1 MAIRDSGVVPKATR
15 VVGGSERKS
24 HLQRT
29 SLHVPQLLPILLPN
43 ECIYLCLHDMHL
55 GSQVGSGFLMMH
67 LYQFLK
73 IEICAMVKRWQ
84 MWHGHPSHMG
94 LPDQWLHHVT
104 ISNDIWWPSMNI
116 AQHQQAIWPGFV
128 SWSYLVSPCEDAAGL
143 GGASS
148 RGSEQCYS
156 DLWQNMTLVPLNPL
170 FDHPLPKTDRNENSD
185 KTII

>member
-1 MAIRDSGVVPKATR
+1 MSVSICVCM
-15 VVGGSERKS
+15 
-24 HLQRT
+24 
-29 SLHVPQLLPILLPN
+29 I
-43 ECIYLCLHDMHL
+43 CIWVRRLDQAFWWCTCTNSWRCTYA
-55 GSQVGSGFLMMH
+55 FA
-67 LYQFLK
+67 LYVYIY
-73 IEICAMVKRWQ
+73 IEICAMVKRWH

-116 AQHQQAIWPGFV
+116 PQHQQAIWPGFV

-185 KTII
+185 THRLQTHPCDVVRDISHSHPSN